1 MSMLSQRKHEFTI
14 ARTVKEIEAIRVP
27 WESFQ
32 SHPNGDI
39 DFFLNLIDFRKEIE
53 RPHVVLLQENG
64 VPVSLIIGR
73 IENVKFK
80 IKIGYKEL
88 WDPKIK
94 CLTISY
100 GGILGN
106 TNRRYAE
113 LLVEEL
119 IRALHEGEADAIIMG
134 NLEVLSDIYTVSIT
148 LPKIPCRDFITT
160 RSVHRVKSLVQT
172 EGNFTKIL
180 SKTARSNYNN
190 YANKLNKAYKDRYDI
205 KCYRHHQDLDTI
217 MKDCE
222 SIARNTYHRALDV
235 GFHENEEYRRR
246 FDLALRKEW
255 LRVYILYI
263 DGFPI
268 AFWTG
273 MLYKKTFHL
282 GDTGYDSKF
291 KSFSVGSY
299 LLMKIMEYLSTTGD
313 ATLLDFGF
321 GDAEYKRHLSDHC
334 WEEAYVCI
342 FSFSIRSISINL
354 IRTIIHS
361 ISLATQYVVN
371 RFGLETRL
379 KAYWREKI
387 RTNG

>member
-1 MSMLSQRKHEFTI
+1 MLSQLKHEFTI
-14 ARTVKEIEAIRVP
+14 ARTVEEIEAIRVP

-39 DFFLNLIDFRKEIE
+39 DFYVNLIEFRKEII
-53 RPHVVLLQENG
+53 RPHVVLLVENG

-73 IENVKFK
+73 IENAKFK

-88 WDPKIK
+88 WNPKIK
-94 CLTISY
+94 CLTLSY

-106 TNRRYAE
+106 TNRRYSE

-119 IRALHEGEADAIIMG
+119 IRTLHEGEVDAIIMG
-134 NLEVLSDIYTVSIT
+134 NLDVLSDIYTFSIT

-172 EGNFTKIL
+172 EGNFIKIL
-180 SKTARSNYNN
+180 SKTSRSNYNN
-190 YANKLNKAYKDRYDI
+190 YANKLNKAYNYRYDI
-205 KCYRHHQDLDTI
+205 KCYRHPQDLDTI

-235 GFHENEEYRRR
+235 GFHENQEYRRR

-263 DGFPI
+263 DDSPA

-282 GDTGYDSKF
+282 GDTGYDLKY

-299 LLMKIMEYLSTTGD
+299 LLMKIMEDLSNTGD

-321 GDAEYKRHLSDHC
+321 GDAEYKRHLSDHS
-334 WEEAYVCI
+334 WEEAFVCI
-342 FSFSIRSISINL
+342 FSFSIRSISINAL
-354 IRTIIHS
+354 RTIIHS
-361 ISLATQYVVN
+361 ISLATQYMVS
-371 RFGLETRL
+371 RIGLETRL
-379 KAYWREKI
+379 KTYWRGKM
-387 RTNG
+387 RSNL